1 MTHQGFAGS
10 IGTSALLVGAAVSI
24 LLAVGA
30 FLAFEGFPGPSGE
43 GPAETF
49 LLESATGAL
58 ERPDPQLVL
67 SPSAGA
73 PSGASESASAAAAPD
88 DFFTPPD
95 SAVAS
100 AVPATAPAPVVPSG
114 SGQVPDGPGGSGSSS
129 NGDGMLGSTVNQV
142 SDGVRS
148 TSGSADGLVDGVLPG
163 RNADAVSGATNPLV
177 DTVDG
182 LSSTLD
188 RVERRLGD

>member
-1 MTHQGFAGS
+1 M
-10 IGTSALLVGAAVSI
+10 SI

-49 LLESATGAL
+49 LLESPTGAV

-67 SPSAGA
+67 SLSAGSA
-73 PSGASESASAAAAPD
+73 GGASESASAAAAPD

-100 AVPATAPAPVVPSG
+100 AAPATAPAPVVPSG
-114 SGQVPDGPGGSGSSS
+114 SSQVPDAPGGGSGSSS
-129 NGDGMLGSTVNQV
+129 NGDGTLGSTVNQV
-142 SDGVRS
+142 SEGVRS
-148 TSGSADGLVDGVLPG
+148 TSGSVDGLVDGVLPG

-182 LSSTLD
+182 LSSALD
-188 RVERRLGD
+188 GVERRLGD

>member
-1 MTHQGFAGS
+1 MTHQGFAAS

-30 FLAFEGFPGPSGE
+30 FLAFQGFPGPSGA
-43 GPAETF
+43 GPAESF
-49 LLESATGAL
+49 LLESSQGAV

-67 SPSAGA
+67 PASTDSAR
-73 PSGASESASAAAAPD
+73 SGASAAASAVAAPD

-100 AVPATAPAPVVPSG
+100 AVPATPPAPVVPTG
-114 SGQVPDGPGGSGSSS
+114 PAQVGGEQSGSGSSS
-129 NGDGMLGSTVNQV
+129 NGDGTLGTTVDRV
-142 SDGVRS
+142 SDGVRT
-148 TSGSADGLVDGVLPG
+148 TSRSVDGVLPG
-163 RNADAVSGATNPLV
+163 RDAVSRTTSPLV
-177 DTVDG
+177 DTVDD